1 MVWCL
6 WQARSRYSLILL
18 ALFGILE
25 TASES
30 PDHEQGLG
38 SIDCPHSL
46 TVNWNNITAR
56 PPYVVN
62 STGDFD
68 GLLPSNV
75 FGIFFPVTFLSILSV
90 LFFLFC
96 LRIVCWKAVSCT
108 FQCLFYVN
116 LFLYIVF
123 AKAMHG
129 QALIDFRTVQ
139 TRFCKSLFLI

>member
-30 PDHEQGLG
+30 PELEQGLG

-46 TVNWNNITAR
+46 TVHWNNIPAR
-56 PPYVVN
+56 PPYVEN
-62 STGDFD
+62 STSGFD

-75 FGIFFPVTFLSILSV
+75 FGIVHAFPVTFLTVLSV
-90 LFFLFC
+90 LSFTFFVYELFVE
-96 LRIVCWKAVSCT
+96 R
-108 FQCLFYVN
+108 LFRAPFN
-116 LFLYIVF
+116 IYI
-123 AKAMHG
+123 M
-129 QALIDFRTVQ
+129 
-139 TRFCKSLFLI
+139 